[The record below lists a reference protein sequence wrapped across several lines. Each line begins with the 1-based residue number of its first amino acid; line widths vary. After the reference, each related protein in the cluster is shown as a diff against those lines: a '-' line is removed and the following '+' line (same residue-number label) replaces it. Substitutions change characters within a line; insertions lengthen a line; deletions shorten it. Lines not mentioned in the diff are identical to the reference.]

1 MFSLKKVEGVEYYG
15 ETQIR
20 EKEVVVRGIISRRVD
35 RKGIA

>member
-1 MFSLKKVEGVEYYG
+1 MFSLKKVEGVECYA
-15 ETQIR
+15 EIQST